1 MAMELKDF
9 IKGTISD
16 ISEAIVDLNDRWKDK
31 GLVVNPKKINFHC
44 EHLSR
49 YEDGRYVQ
57 KINFNLIV
65 SASDKNEVG
74 GGVRINVL
82 KAGLS
87 NESKTNNTS
96 SIEFSIPVIY
106 PSGE

>member
-1 MAMELKDF
+1 MELKDF

-16 ISEAIVDLNDRWKDK
+16 ISNAIVELNEDWSKR
-31 GLVVNPKKINFHC
+31 GMVVNPRNIKFHN
-44 EHLSR
+44 EKLSR

-57 KINFNLIV
+57 KINFNLVI
-65 SASDKNEVG
+65 SASDRNETG
-74 GGVRINVL
+74 GGIMINVL

-96 SIEFSIPVIY
+96 SIEFSIPVVY

>member
-1 MAMELKDF
+1 MELKDF

-16 ISEAIVDLNDRWKDK
+16 ISDAIIELNKDWSK
-31 GLVVNPKKINFHC
+31 RGMVVNPKNIKYHG
-44 EHLSR
+44 ETLSR
-49 YEDGRYVQ
+49 YEDGRYIQ
-57 KINFNLIV
+57 KINFNLVV
-65 SASDKNEVG
+65 SASDRNETG
-74 GGVRINVL
+74 GGIMISVL

-96 SIEFSIPVIY
+96 SIEFSIPVVY